1 MQLFLSWMVITR
13 AEIVN
18 KAKELGF
25 SELYIPQ
32 IIVFIKEIPI
42 LVSGKID
49 YLKVSEF
56 GQEYMQ
62 KNLPSMK

>member
-1 MQLFLSWMVITR
+1 
-13 AEIVN
+13 
-18 KAKELGF
+18 
-25 SELYIPQ
+25 
-32 IIVFIKEIPI
+32 

-49 YLKVSEF
+49 YLKVSEL